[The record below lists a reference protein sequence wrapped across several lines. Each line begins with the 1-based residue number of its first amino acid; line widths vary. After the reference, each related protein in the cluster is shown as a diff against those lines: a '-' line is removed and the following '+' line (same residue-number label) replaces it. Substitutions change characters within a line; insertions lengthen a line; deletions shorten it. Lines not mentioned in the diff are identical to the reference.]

1 MQNRRLDRKRFLVNV
16 VQKYVVSA
24 FVAVSFV
31 AYALHERHNN
41 VDAVGSTPPPQPTRS
56 AEISPT
62 RLVVTSVPVLP
73 TVVLPTVTPPVIAVA
88 PNTAPIRP
96 TAASSAPPTTAT
108 KPPATPTAAANKNAI
123 YKDGLFKGKI
133 ADAFFGPLQVS
144 VLINNGKIADVQ
156 FIDYPHD
163 RRTSVRINNQANP
176 RLQSEAIQ
184 KQSAQVNIISG
195 ATLTSRAF
203 VESLQ
208 TALDSAKMK

>member
-1 MQNRRLDRKRFLVNV
+1 MQNRRLDRKRSLLHVA
-16 VQKYVVSA
+16 QKYVVSA

-96 TAASSAPPTTAT
+96 AATSSAPSPTAT
-108 KPPATPTAAANKNAI
+108 KPLATPTTANKNAT

-163 RRTSVRINNQANP
+163 RRTSVRINSQANP

-208 TALDSAKMK
+208 TALDSAKN